1 MLNHSVKNNTQPLCM
16 KVAVYNGFPFHYET
30 IGHIVEYC
38 KSRQYE
44 LDVYSKTENSWG
56 WFDYYGIQPKSPEE
70 YTHEGFDRVFILT
83 DDDWTF
89 PVTPDEKIICIEHVD
104 FQRRSGNIKRVT
116 FKHRKGIP
124 FTVFTWSIPRLPKT
138 LRICVLGGQKNQ
150 TCKYPIET
158 VCIGRE
164 NPIDATEMMRV
175 LTSCQYML
183 LLNFP
188 NFHGTSGTISM
199 SFTCGCRLITTKN
212 FIDEYGLKSAID
224 YDATDELVS
233 LDPSD
238 VYEEAER
245 LIEQRNQ
252 VYDSLFLT
260 PA

>member
-1 MLNHSVKNNTQPLCM
+1 MVM

-30 IGHIVEYC
+30 IGHLVDYC

-56 WFDYYGIQPKSPEE
+56 WFDYYGLQPKSPEE
-70 YTHEGFDRVFILT
+70 YTHEGFDRVFLLT
-83 DDDWTF
+83 DDDWSF
-89 PVTPDEKIICIEHVD
+89 PVTPDEKIICIEHTN

-116 FKHRKGIP
+116 FKHRQGVP
-124 FTVFTWSIPRLPKT
+124 FIFFTWSIPRLPKT
-138 LRICVLGGQKNQ
+138 LRICVIGGWKDK
-150 TCKYPIET
+150 TCKYPVE
-158 VCIGRE
+158 VVYIGRE

-188 NFHGTSGTISM
+188 SFRVTSGTISM